1 MRVGLCPTSK
11 NRSNLGEVDRS
22 NLNQSNEELRKE
34 VDAGFVPSYIFS
46 KGSLKR
52 ANRGHRAFS
61 SQVDTVLEKDK
72 ASVAFYAFSKIIFC
86 PVLSST
92 LSNHAA

>member
-1 MRVGLCPTSK
+1 LKSCRHSVSHNPYPWI
-11 NRSNLGEVDRS
+11 
-22 NLNQSNEELRKE
+22 Q
-34 VDAGFVPSYIFS
+34 VPIYIFS

-86 PVLSST
+86 PVLSDSLHDRCPDAVFGQLAT
-92 LSNHAA
+92 ASLSILEDRHD